1 MQEQLIEAGYVKD
14 PGACPARSC
23 EKGVKPEGFVGM
35 AMPDFARRVFDPF
48 KEKVN
53 TEVFLAMPPGHA
65 IIDPGA
71 GQDLIGKPAYS

>member
-1 MQEQLIEAGYVKD
+1 M
-14 PGACPARSC
+14 
-23 EKGVKPEGFVGM
+23 KPEGFVGM
-35 AMPDFARRVFDPF
+35 AMPDFARRVFDQF